1 MKSLKLLF
9 LASSAIFA
17 VCPATCITISMGNSN
32 KASLDVGW
40 WNIMIRNSSGRTS
53 ISNGE
58 LACDKCTAL
67 IELTKGSLKKIIE
80 CTQGSCTQTEYNTL
94 TGEQIVPVA
103 PLNIPEIPQKSPIFG
118 FFDSHPIL
126 APVMVGSAAI
136 ATGYGLYKLSQ
147 WLQKPKKQ

>member
-1 MKSLKLLF
+1 MKSVKLLF
-9 LASSAIFA
+9 LASSAILF
-17 VCPATCITISMGNSN
+17 VCPATCIIISIGTSN
-32 KASLDVGW
+32 KMSVYDRG
-40 WNIMIRNSSGRTS
+40 WNIIMRNSSGRTS
-53 ISNGE
+53 IINGE
-58 LACDKCTAL
+58 LTCDKCTAL

-80 CTQGSCTQTEYNTL
+80 CKQGNCTQTEYNTL

-126 APVMVGSAAI
+126 GPVMVGSAAL